1 MLRWSLDEGDIV
13 MLCKGEDARKM
24 FVGATV
30 ERCSGDQLANC
41 PFSILA
47 HVSFRA
53 TVRLNS
59 GFPGFESGS
68 AQKYPMRSN

>member
-1 MLRWSLDEGDIV
+1 

-30 ERCSGDQLANC
+30 ERCSGDQLGRC

-59 GFPGFESGS
+59 GFPGLESGS